1 MKSLLALGAVSAAC
15 AAIAAGLGRGTSA
28 GLDEGD
34 IRARLSAYA
43 PVALQAPELASL
55 PASEREAL
63 QALVR
68 AVQAIDGLYWK
79 QMGPQ
84 ALEARAATAP
94 GGSAQDPAALLAL
107 YRDFV
112 AINYGPFDIRSDME
126 RFLDTP
132 TGGERLRG
140 AGFYPPDLTK
150 EEFEATLAKHPG
162 LRPEF
167 ERIDTAIRR
176 VDGTLVA
183 IPYERLYLDDL
194 ETAADGLKKAAALV
208 GSPSLRKYL
217 SLRAEALLTGDT
229 YASDLAWLDVKD
241 NLIDVVIGPIETYDD
256 RLLGLKA
263 SYEGAA
269 LVKDARGSRALEVY
283 LKNFDAL
290 AAALPVEE
298 RFRKAS
304 AGRGNVLE
312 IVNVVRFG
320 GDFNAGI
327 KTVAASLPNDER
339 VIAARG
345 AKKQI
350 YRNVLEAK
358 FDAILQPIARTLLAK
373 KGPQVTREAFVT
385 NVLLHELSHTLG
397 LDYVAGSKD
406 KTVRKAL
413 KERHGAIEEAKA
425 DVVGLYN
432 LTTLRALEVF
442 ADEEVAECDATY
454 LAGLFRSVRFG
465 TEEAHGRANAVQIGF
480 LMQEGALVLDPKKGE
495 FSVHPKKFEPA
506 IAALAK
512 ELLEIEGTGDYD
524 RAGRLLDRFGTL
536 SPEVTKALGAI
547 QAVPVDVVFT
557 YPM

>member
-1 MKSLLALGAVSAAC
+1 MKSFLAWCAVAAAC
-15 AAIAAGLGRGTSA
+15 AVLGAALGRGTSA
-28 GLDEGD
+28 ALDEGD
-34 IRARLSAYA
+34 IRERLAAYA
-43 PVALQAPELASL
+43 PVKLQAAELATL
-55 PASEREAL
+55 PPSEREAL
-63 QALVR
+63 AALVHS
-68 AVQAIDGLYWK
+68 VEMVDGIYWK

-84 ALEARAATAP
+84 ALEARALTAP
-94 GGSAQDPAALLAL
+94 GGGAQAPAALLSL

-112 AINYGPFDIRSDME
+112 AINYGPFDIRSGME
-126 RFLDTP
+126 RVLDTP
-132 TGGERLRG
+132 TGGERLPG
-140 AGFYPPDLTK
+140 VGFYPPDLTK
-150 EEFEATLAKHPG
+150 DELEAYLAKHPG
-162 LRPEF
+162 LRAEF
-167 ERIDTAIRR
+167 EKIDTAIRR

-183 IPYERLYLDDL
+183 IPYERLYLEEL
-194 ETAADGLKKAAALV
+194 EAASDGLKKAAALG

-229 YASDLAWLDVKD
+229 YASDLAWLEVRD

-290 AAALPVEE
+290 AAGLPVAE
-298 RFRKAS
+298 RFRKAT

-312 IVNVVRFG
+312 VVNVVRFG

-339 VIAARG
+339 VIEAKG

-358 FDAILQPIARTLLAK
+358 FDAILQPIAKTLLAK
-373 KGPQVTREAFVT
+373 KGPEVTREAFVT

-397 LDYVAGSKD
+397 LDYVAGTKD
-406 KTVRKAL
+406 RTVRKAL

-432 LTTLRALEVF
+432 LTTLRGLEVF
-442 ADEEVAECDATY
+442 ADAEVEECYATY

-465 TEEAHGRANAVQIGF
+465 TEEAHGRANAIQVGY
-480 LMQEGALVLDPKKGE
+480 LMQEGALILDPKKGE
-495 FSVHPKKFEPA
+495 FSIHPKKFEPA

-536 SPEVTKALGAI
+536 SPEVAKALGAI